1 MRSRL
6 RMKSLKENRMNQNG
20 DYTVD
25 VDENF
30 DNQKEPSFDD
40 EGIPF
45 LWPNRN
51 RGMDGKLFIRP

>member
-1 MRSRL
+1 
-6 RMKSLKENRMNQNG
+6 MNQNG

-40 EGIPF
+40 EGIPYE
-45 LWPNRN
+45 
-51 RGMDGKLFIRP
+51 